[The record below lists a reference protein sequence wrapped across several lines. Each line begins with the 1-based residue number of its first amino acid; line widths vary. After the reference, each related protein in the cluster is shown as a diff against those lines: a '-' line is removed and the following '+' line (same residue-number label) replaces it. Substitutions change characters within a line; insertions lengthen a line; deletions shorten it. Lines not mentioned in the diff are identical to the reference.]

1 MATLMTMTRSLHTLL
16 FLFAIIS
23 IPLMRKLKILFGGF
37 IMGKVFTWLFGAITG
52 FITGVTLI
60 AWSMVVRPKEFVKV
74 AESFIEE

>member
-1 MATLMTMTRSLHTLL
+1 MHSL
-16 FLFAIIS
+16 
-23 IPLMRKLKILFGGF
+23 ILRYDLIREKCTHSNEETQKFIGGF

-60 AWSMVVRPKEFVKV
+60 AWSVVVRPKEFVKV